1 MNMEVLFGPHEWP
14 AEENMKR
21 WEMVSPEA
29 RYIFARRSSVPSE
42 ANSSASFSDPVV
54 AFVHFRF
61 GLEHE
66 VPVLYIYETQ
76 LEKSVQGKGLGKFL
90 MQLLEL
96 VARKV
101 LLPTK
106 LSSGV
111 FPVTCCAHLYLWGGL
126 IILSS
131 TETCL
136 PISNMT
142 LFVCR
147 TT

>member
-1 MNMEVLFGPHEWP
+1 MFGESVRLFHMVLITVGFCAEQMNMEVIFGPHEWP

-29 RYIFARRSSVPSE
+29 RYIFVRHSSAPGE
-42 ANSSASFSDPVV
+42 GNSSASRTSEGGPMV

-76 LEKSVQGKGLGKFL
+76 LEKSVQGKGLGKYL
-90 MQLLEL
+90 MQFLEL

-101 LLPTK
+101 PFSTN
-106 LSSGV
+106 LSI
-111 FPVTCCAHLYLWGGL
+111 F
-126 IILSS
+126 
-131 TETCL
+131 
-136 PISNMT
+136 
-142 LFVCR
+142 
-147 TT
+147 